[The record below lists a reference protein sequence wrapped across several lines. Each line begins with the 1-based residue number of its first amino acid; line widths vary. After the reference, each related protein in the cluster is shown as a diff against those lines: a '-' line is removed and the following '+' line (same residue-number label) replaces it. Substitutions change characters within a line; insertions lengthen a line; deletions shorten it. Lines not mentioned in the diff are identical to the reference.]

1 MFVLK
6 YKIGDEVVYRLSESS
21 TPSNIQL
28 RKDGLVGPAKKASES
43 VMTHF
48 GMVDKV
54 LKEKAEPEPIEEPA
68 AKTASIANVIRQYAV
83 ALKEN

>member
-1 MFVLK
+1 MYVLK

-54 LKEKAEPEPIEEPA
+54 LREKVEPEPVAEEP
-68 AKTASIANVIRQYAV
+68 KTASIASVIRQYAV

>member
-6 YKIGDEVVYRLSESS
+6 YKIGDETVYRLSESS
-21 TPSNIQL
+21 TPGNIQL
-28 RKDGLVGPAKKASES
+28 RKDSLVSPAKKAAES

-54 LKEKAEPEPIEEPA
+54 LKEKAEPEPVEEPV
-68 AKTASIANVIRQYAV
+68 KTASVANVIRQYAAV
-83 ALKEN
+83 LKEN